1 MGPEENAAT
10 ATVLSEKLPSHS
22 IEEHCMSAI
31 VGLYT
36 FNQQPVMTADLVRM
50 GDRLTAYGPDRAGS
64 WQQGEVGLAQ
74 RQMIITPEDLVTRQ
88 FQRK

>member
-1 MGPEENAAT
+1 
-10 ATVLSEKLPSHS
+10 
-22 IEEHCMSAI
+22 MSAI